1 MDLSTLDRR
10 SFLRGAGFAGGTAA
24 LAAWLPAW
32 AQPVSEGLTV
42 PIPTVSGT
50 DITLKIARQ
59 TMTIDG
65 RRSAAIGINGTVPA
79 PLIRLR
85 EGQTVRLNV
94 INDLDED
101 SSIHW
106 HGLLVPPQ
114 HDGVPGVS
122 FPGIKPRSSYLYE
135 FPVRQN
141 GTYWYH
147 SHSGLQEQLGH
158 YGPIVIDPAGAD
170 PVQSDREHVIV
181 LSDHSQLSPEAI
193 FRRMKVD
200 PGHFNFQRQ
209 TLAGLLAD
217 KDQRLKD
224 RVDWGAMRMDPTDVS
239 DATGAAYTYLVNGHG
254 PFDNWTALFTPGQ
267 RVRLRFINASAMTTF
282 NVRIP
287 GLRLTIVQA
296 DGQNVMPIEV
306 DEFQIGVAETYD
318 AIVTPSE
325 DKAFTLVGEAI
336 DRSGMARATLAPRAG
351 MTAPVPPLRKR
362 PIATMKDMG
371 MDMSG
376 MQGMEGMDMSGGMN
390 SSRGVDPTAE
400 KNASGRLASGVAAGA
415 AIQSTMPQMAG
426 MDHNTMGAMD
436 HSSMGQ
442 GSVTGMDHAAMGHGA
457 MAGSQPMAGHDMG
470 SMDMGAMNIR
480 DFSNAP
486 QVKRGPGVQ
495 TISPMPMDRTGEP
508 GQGLEDVG
516 HKVLVYKD
524 LMALDRNP
532 DVRAPSRSIDIHL
545 TGNMERFMW
554 SFDGEK
560 MSDVHEPIPFIE
572 GERVRVNLINDSMM
586 GHPIHIHGHFFELVT
601 GHGDHGPRK
610 HTVIVQPGG
619 KVTWDFTADAVGDWA
634 FHCHLLY
641 HMHAGMMRIVSV
653 RPKGEAA

>member
-1 MDLSTLDRR
+1 
-10 SFLRGAGFAGGTAA
+10 
-24 LAAWLPAW
+24 
-32 AQPVSEGLTV
+32 
-42 PIPTVSGT
+42 
-50 DITLKIARQ
+50 
-59 TMTIDG
+59 
-65 RRSAAIGINGTVPA
+65 
-79 PLIRLR
+79 
-85 EGQTVRLNV
+85 
-94 INDLDED
+94 
-101 SSIHW
+101 
-106 HGLLVPPQ
+106 
-114 HDGVPGVS
+114 
-122 FPGIKPRSSYLYE
+122 
-135 FPVRQN
+135 
-141 GTYWYH
+141 
-147 SHSGLQEQLGH
+147 
-158 YGPIVIDPAGAD
+158 
-170 PVQSDREHVIV
+170 
-181 LSDHSQLSPEAI
+181 
-193 FRRMKVD
+193 
-200 PGHFNFQRQ
+200 
-209 TLAGLLAD
+209 
-217 KDQRLKD
+217 
-224 RVDWGAMRMDPTDVS
+224 
-239 DATGAAYTYLVNGHG
+239 
-254 PFDNWTALFTPGQ
+254 
-267 RVRLRFINASAMTTF
+267 
-282 NVRIP
+282 
-287 GLRLTIVQA
+287 
-296 DGQNVMPIEV
+296 
-306 DEFQIGVAETYD
+306 
-318 AIVTPSE
+318 
-325 DKAFTLVGEAI
+325 
-336 DRSGMARATLAPRAG
+336 
-351 MTAPVPPLRKR
+351 
-362 PIATMKDMG
+362 
-371 MDMSG
+371 
-376 MQGMEGMDMSGGMN
+376 MSGGMN

-415 AIQSTMPQMAG
+415 AIQSTKPQMAG

-470 SMDMGAMNIR
+470 STDMGAMNMR